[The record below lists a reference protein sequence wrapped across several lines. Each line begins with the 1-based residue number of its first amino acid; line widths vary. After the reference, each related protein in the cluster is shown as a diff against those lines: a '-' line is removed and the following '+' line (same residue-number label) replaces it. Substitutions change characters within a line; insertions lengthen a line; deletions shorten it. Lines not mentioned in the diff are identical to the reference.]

1 MLQCQLTDT
10 ALVFGPRYREG
21 KLIELANDFV
31 EGLYDDKENLQYI
44 NIVMR
49 DFVTCEKSAL
59 TIRLN
64 FAKGYASADSEFAAR
79 STPLR
84 ASNRRRRISGAER
97 ARDARARQKRRGY
110 GYHERDRRRNFAKP
124 QKARL

>member
-31 EGLYDDKENLQYI
+31 KGLYDDKENLQYI

-59 TIRLN
+59 TIRLS
-64 FAKGYASADSEFAAR
+64 FAKGYASADSEFAAEIN
-79 STPLR
+79 
-84 ASNRRRRISGAER
+84 A
-97 ARDARARQKRRGY
+97 
-110 GYHERDRRRNFAKP
+110 FAGVE
-124 QKARL
+124 

>member
-21 KLIELANDFV
+21 KLIERANAFV
-31 EGLYDDKENLQYI
+31 EGLYDDAENLPYI

-59 TIRLN
+59 TVRLN
-64 FAKGYASADSEFAAR
+64 IAKGYAPAGGEFA
-79 STPLR
+79 
-84 ASNRRRRISGAER
+84 
-97 ARDARARQKRRGY
+97 DALDA
-110 GYHERDRRRNFAKP
+110 FAGIDE
-124 QKARL
+124 A